1 MSFCIMFAMQSCTS
15 YDEPTMSET
24 AESETSIS
32 HMVVKFED
40 RIYETDVMTV
50 GDSVRYLNEEYAE
63 VYQSKIRNNPDIA
76 AVVSSDSIGTTYVDY
91 FPTEKK
97 LLEKYTFKQLSIE
110 ENSSVYNTR
119 SNDIDTMIP
128 GDQSTIIAIAE
139 LYDDRNFK
147 DRKLISYATD
157 WWGTAI
163 PRLEGVGFNDKT
175 SSIKV
180 FNKMDPSKFYT
191 IHYYDAEAAPNVF
204 QSRTFRGDRLRP
216 VLKCYHNSG
225 YSGAVIYC
233 ISKLAGSVGMPGV
246 PIQDH
251 ADTNLK
257 NIGWNDRIS
266 AISWVLIYDFSVFN
280 GDNPEIPAHK
290 KC

>member
-1 MSFCIMFAMQSCTS
+1 
-15 YDEPTMSET
+15 
-24 AESETSIS
+24 
-32 HMVVKFED
+32 MVVKFED
-40 RIYETDVMTV
+40 RIYETDAMTV

-63 VYQSKIRNNPDIA
+63 VYQSKIKNNPNIA

-91 FPTEKK
+91 YPTEKK
-97 LLEKYTFKQLSIE
+97 LLEKYEFKQLRNE

-119 SNDIDTMIP
+119 SHDIDMMIP
-128 GDQSTIIAIAE
+128 NNDAPVIAVAE

-147 DRKLISYATD
+147 DRKLISYATTS
-157 WWGTAI
+157 WATSISHLG
-163 PRLEGVGFNDKT
+163 GVGFNDKT

-180 FNKMDPSKFYT
+180 INKMNASTFYK
-191 IHYYDAEAAPNVF
+191 IYYSDSAVSPYPT
-204 QSRTFRGDRLRP
+204 QSFTYRGDRIRP

-233 ISKLAGSVGMPGV
+233 ISKLAGSQGMPGAPV
-246 PIQDH
+246 QDH

-266 AISWVLIYDFSVFN
+266 AIAWLLVYDFSVFN